1 VVRLSAIPEIEG
13 MTLKSIGFVLAG
25 RCANLT
31 WRVSPQVQL
40 FSAKA
45 LLVLVGLSLMLAM
58 TSGATFAQTTN
69 SPAGLSAGV
78 VAPDSAIDL
87 LRNIKVA
94 IDRSLLIRR
103 DFYSDESLRRFFGGE
118 KVLWGKDTVD
128 PAELFGYV
136 YDFGPWGVET
146 NTLSGRPLDKLT
158 LAFRREVGPKGM
170 VAELLLHLP
179 GYESDRPS
187 FGEVETVYG
196 ANWEL
201 DNEPFQR
208 GVRRVYR
215 IEKQELSTIAS
226 FEFAFDGRLRVANI
240 VMKGPVQ

>member
-1 VVRLSAIPEIEG
+1 

-25 RCANLT
+25 RCANPT
-31 WRVSPQVQL
+31 WRVSPKDQL
-40 FSAKA
+40 FSARA
-45 LLVLVGLSLMLAM
+45 VLVIVGLSLMLAM

-78 VAPDSAIDL
+78 VAPKSAIDL

-94 IDRSLLIRR
+94 IDGSLLIRR

-118 KVLWGKDTVD
+118 KVLWGKDNVD

-136 YDFGPWGVET
+136 YDFSPWGVET
-146 NTLSGRPLDKLT
+146 LSGRAVDKLT
-158 LAFRREVGPKGM
+158 LAFGREVRLQGM
-170 VAELLLHLP
+170 TAWLLLHLP
-179 GYESDRPS
+179 GVESDRPS

-201 DNEPFQR
+201 KNEPFQR

-215 IEKQELSTIAS
+215 IEKQELGTIAS
-226 FEFAFDGRLRVANI
+226 FEFAFDGRLRTANI